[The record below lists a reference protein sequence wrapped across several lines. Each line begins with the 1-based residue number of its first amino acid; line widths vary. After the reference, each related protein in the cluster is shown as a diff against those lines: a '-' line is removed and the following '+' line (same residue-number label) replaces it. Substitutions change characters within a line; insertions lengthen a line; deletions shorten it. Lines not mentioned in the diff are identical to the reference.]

1 MVFHRHSASEPLLTA
16 RPPDRLTHPEG
27 AIMRTAALLLM
38 LLPVLPAA
46 AQEPLETKLVVTQGG
61 QETGREEFTLR
72 ASRAR
77 GLPGSTIIAAARYP
91 STGPTTRLAATL
103 ERTPDSALAKFQ
115 LDVESAGAVTVI
127 LAAGSGARLI
137 VRTVAK
143 GSESGRELPGGPDVV
158 LLDDSVFALYQ
169 PVAEL
174 ATASGRTLT
183 AIFPRTG
190 RRATFTARRES
201 GTAGGAGRVVQSGDI
216 AGTLATD
223 AAGRLERLEFP
234 AKATAVKRQE

>member
-1 MVFHRHSASEPLLTA
+1 
-16 RPPDRLTHPEG
+16 
-27 AIMRTAALLLM
+27 MRSAALLM
-38 LLPVLPAA
+38 MMLPVLQAA

-61 QETGREEFTLR
+61 QEIGREEFTLR
-72 ASRAR
+72 PTRGR

-91 STGPTTRLAATL
+91 ASSPASRLAATL
-103 ERTPDSALAKFQ
+103 ERTPDSSLAKFQ
-115 LDVESAGAVTVI
+115 LDVESGGAVTVI

-158 LLDDSVFALYQ
+158 LLDDQVYSLYG

-174 ATASGRTLT
+174 ANAAGRTLT

-190 RRATFTARRES
+190 KRATFTARRES
-201 GTAGGAGRVVQSGDI
+201 GTPGGAGRVALSGDI
-216 AGTLATD
+216 TGTLVTD
-223 AAGRLERLEFP
+223 AQGRLERLELP
-234 AKATAVKRQE
+234 AKGIIVKRAE

>member
-1 MVFHRHSASEPLLTA
+1 
-16 RPPDRLTHPEG
+16 
-27 AIMRTAALLLM
+27 MRSAALLMM

-46 AQEPLETKLVVTQGG
+46 AQEPLETKLVVAQGG
-61 QETGREEFTLR
+61 QEIGREEFTLR
-72 ASRAR
+72 STRGR

-91 STGPTTRLAATL
+91 SINPTTRLAATL

-158 LLDDSVFALYQ
+158 LLDDAVFSLYH

-174 ATASGRTLT
+174 ATPAGRTLT

-190 RRATFTARRES
+190 KRATFTARRES
-201 GTAGGAGRVVQSGDI
+201 GTAGGASRVALSGEI
-216 AGTLATD
+216 TGTLTTD
-223 AAGRLERLEFP
+223 AQGRLERLELP
-234 AKATAVKRQE
+234 ATSTVVTRAQ

>member
-1 MVFHRHSASEPLLTA
+1 
-16 RPPDRLTHPEG
+16 
-27 AIMRTAALLLM
+27 MRSAALLMM

-46 AQEPLETKLVVTQGG
+46 AQEPLETKLVIMQGG
-61 QETGREEFTLR
+61 QEIGREEFTLLSTR
-72 ASRAR
+72 GR

-91 STGPTTRLAATL
+91 SINPSTRLAATL

-158 LLDDSVFALYQ
+158 LLDDTVFSLYH

-174 ATASGRTLT
+174 ATPAGRALT

-190 RRATFTARRES
+190 KRATFTARRES
-201 GTAGGAGRVVQSGDI
+201 GTAGGASRVALSGDI
-216 AGTLATD
+216 TGTLITD
-223 AAGRLERLEFP
+223 AQGRLERLELP
-234 AKATAVKRQE
+234 AKNTVVTRAE

>member
-1 MVFHRHSASEPLLTA
+1 
-16 RPPDRLTHPEG
+16 
-27 AIMRTAALLLM
+27 MRSAALLM
-38 LLPVLPAA
+38 MWLPVLPAA
-46 AQEPLETKLVVTQGG
+46 AQEPLETKLVVMQGG
-61 QETGREEFTLR
+61 QEIGREEFTLLSTR
-72 ASRAR
+72 GR

-91 STGPTTRLAATL
+91 SIDPSTRLAATL

-158 LLDDSVFALYQ
+158 LLDDAVFSLYH

-174 ATASGRTLT
+174 ATPAGRALS

-190 RRATFTARRES
+190 KRATFTARRES
-201 GTAGGAGRVVQSGDI
+201 GTAGGASRVALSGEI
-216 AGTLATD
+216 TGTLITD
-223 AAGRLERLEFP
+223 AQGRLERLELP
-234 AKATAVKRQE
+234 AKNTVVTRAE

>member
-1 MVFHRHSASEPLLTA
+1 
-16 RPPDRLTHPEG
+16 
-27 AIMRTAALLLM
+27 MRSAALLIM

-46 AQEPLETKLVVTQGG
+46 AQEPLESKLVVTQGG
-61 QETGREEFTLR
+61 QEIGREEFTLR
-72 ASRAR
+72 SSRGR
-77 GLPGSTIIAAARYP
+77 GLPGSTLIAAARYP
-91 STGPTTRLAATL
+91 ANGPTTRLAATL

-158 LLDDSVFALYQ
+158 LLDDQVFSLYN

-174 ATASGRTLT
+174 ATPGGRTLT
-183 AIFPRTG
+183 AIFPRSG
-190 RRATFTARRES
+190 RRATFVARRET
-201 GTAGGAGRVVQSGDI
+201 GAPGGAGRVALSGDI
-216 AGTLATD
+216 AGTLVTD
-223 AAGRLERLEFP
+223 AQGRLERLEFP
-234 AKATAVKRQE
+234 AKGTVVTRAE